1 MRASLSRSSAT
12 WKVNEVLSELGGE
25 VVWTQIG
32 ASNLMDVAAGNGASL
47 AASTEG
53 RFGFPAFMPAFDAI
67 ATLVYV
73 LSMLAEG
80 GLSLSAL
87 RRGLPEV
94 HVVHELV
101 VTPFDQKGAVMRWFI
116 ERARGEDVILIDG
129 VKLIDASG
137 WTLIVP
143 DTEEPLTH
151 VFAEA
156 DDEAASIARVRTA
169 VDDVRAF
176 LEEN

>member
-1 MRASLSRSSAT
+1 
-12 WKVNEVLSELGGE
+12 
-25 VVWTQIG
+25 
-32 ASNLMDVAAGNGASL
+32 
-47 AASTEG
+47 
-53 RFGFPAFMPAFDAI
+53 
-67 ATLVYV
+67 
-73 LSMLAEG
+73 
-80 GLSLSAL
+80 
-87 RRGLPEV
+87 
-94 HVVHELV
+94 
-101 VTPFDQKGAVMRWFI
+101 MRWFI

>member
-1 MRASLSRSSAT
+1 M
-12 WKVNEVLSELGGE
+12 NEVLSELGGE

-47 AASTEG
+47 AASAEG
-53 RFGFPAFMPAFDAI
+53 RFGFPVFMPAFDAI

-73 LSMLAEG
+73 LSMLAES

-87 RRGLPEV
+87 RQGLPEV

-101 VTPFDQKGAVMRWFI
+101 VTPSDQKGAVMRWFI
-116 ERARGEDVILIDG
+116 ERARGEDVVLIDG

-156 DDEAASIARVRTA
+156 DDEAASVARARTA
-169 VDDVRAF
+169 VEDVRTF